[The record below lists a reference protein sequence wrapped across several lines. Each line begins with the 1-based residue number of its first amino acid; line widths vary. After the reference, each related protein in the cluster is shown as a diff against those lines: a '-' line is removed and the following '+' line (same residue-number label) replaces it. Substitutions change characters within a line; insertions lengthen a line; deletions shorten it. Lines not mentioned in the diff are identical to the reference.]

1 MLQFVSLYAELEKLS
16 SNLNLPLPPLCKTYI
31 KLAEGEKRN
40 EKEGKYGSD
49 RDKWSYWNLI
59 IMAQGKVKQ
68 MEKWSQGWQE

>member
-16 SNLNLPLPPLCKTYI
+16 TNLNLPLPPSMQNVQQTDCQRGK
-31 KLAEGEKRN
+31 

-59 IMAQGKVKQ
+59 IMAQSKVKQ
-68 MEKWSQGWQE
+68 MEKWSQGWQQ